1 MRELLKSKAR
11 RIELV
16 LALILFIVEGLM
28 YLTFRSTELNMFR
41 LYEHA
46 GPWVESLRAWGDT
59 IDIPRWVRYSLPDG
73 LWLLSYLLLVD
84 AIWNK
89 FDKYSCIWYLIMPA
103 VAFGSE
109 FAQLLWGLTG
119 TADPMDF
126 VCYAAAVVITVLIVY
141 AKNYI
146 RKRMAANGKETN

>member
-16 LALILFIVEGLM
+16 LAFVLFIAEGLL

-46 GPWVESLRAWGDT
+46 GPWVDSLREWGGELSL
-59 IDIPRWVRYSLPDG
+59 PQWVRYSLPDG

-89 FDKYSCIWYLIMPA
+89 FDRMSCVWYLSMPA

-109 FAQLLWGLTG
+109 LAQMCWGFTG
-119 TADPMDF
+119 TYDGMDL
-126 VCYAAAVVITVLIVY
+126 VCYSAAVVITLIIVY
-141 AKNYI
+141 SKNYI
-146 RKRMAANGKETN
+146 RKKIAANV

>member
-11 RIELV
+11 KIELAM
-16 LALILFIVEGLM
+16 ALVLFIVEGLM

-41 LYEHA
+41 LYKHA
-46 GPWVESLRAWGDT
+46 GPWVQTLRTWGNE
-59 IDIPRWVRYSLPDG
+59 IELPQWVRFSLPDG

-89 FDKYSCIWYLIMPA
+89 FDKSSCIWYLIMPC

-109 FAQLLWGLTG
+109 LAQIFWGLTG
-119 TADPMDF
+119 TADIMDF
-126 VCYAAAVVITVLIVY
+126 VCYAGAVAITLLIVY
-141 AKNYI
+141 FKNYI
-146 RKRMAANGKETN
+146 RKKIAVNAEENS